1 MIDDRY
7 NQRMRYANSQ
17 YLYNLI
23 YPQYVIKQRKEKS
36 MNKVL
41 QAINLLSI

>member
-17 YLYNLI
+17 YLQNLL

-36 MNKVL
+36 TNKVL
-41 QAINLLSI
+41 QVINLLSI